1 MIKPDKLRR
10 ALTET
15 LHYFKQNPEA
25 LILQFDNGKIKV
37 TGNKSPS
44 FEYHYDLLVSVKDF
58 PFHPDV
64 LFVPIIDFIRIEQA
78 ELLYNNDNWG
88 KVEFD
93 IVDNNHKTYDIYIS
107 IPLTERVIA
116 KTENGEYRIQHGN
129 EPQLDEYQPL
139 TNFQIYLQHQR
150 EEIAE
155 LIFDSK
161 QQGIQNER

>member
-1 MIKPDKLRR
+1 MIKPNRLR
-10 ALTET
+10 AILTRT
-15 LHYFKQNPEA
+15 LSYFAKNPDA

-93 IVDNNHKTYDIYIS
+93 IVDNNHKTYEIYIS

-129 EPQLDEYQPL
+129 EPQLDEYQSL

-161 QQGIQNER
+161 QQGPQNE

>member
-1 MIKPDKLRR
+1 MIKPNRLR
-10 ALTET
+10 AILTRT
-15 LHYFKQNPEA
+15 LSYFAKNPDA

-129 EPQLDEYQPL
+129 EPQLDEYQSL

-161 QQGIQNER
+161 QQGPQNE

>member
-1 MIKPDKLRR
+1 MIKPNRLR
-10 ALTET
+10 AILTRT
-15 LHYFKQNPEA
+15 LSYFAKNPEA

-116 KTENGEYRIQHGN
+116 RTENGEYQIQHGN

-139 TNFQIYLQHQR
+139 TNFQIYLQQQR

-161 QQGIQNER
+161 QQGPHNE

>member
-1 MIKPDKLRR
+1 MIKPNRLR
-10 ALTET
+10 AILTRT
-15 LHYFKQNPEA
+15 LSYFAKNPDA

-64 LFVPIIDFIRIEQA
+64 LFVPVIDFIRIEQA

-116 KTENGEYRIQHGN
+116 RTENGEYQIQHGN

-139 TNFQIYLQHQR
+139 TNFQIYLQQQR

-161 QQGIQNER
+161 QQGPHNE

>member
-1 MIKPDKLRR
+1 MIKPNRLR
-10 ALTET
+10 AILTRT
-15 LHYFKQNPEA
+15 LSYFAKNPDA

-150 EEIAE
+150 EENDE

-161 QQGIQNER
+161 QQGIFHER